1 MNDTGDRAFW
11 LHPPHDS
18 RIEPIAVGA
27 PGADELRVRSRY
39 SAVSR
44 GTETLVYTGGVP
56 ASEYERMRA
65 PFQAGALPG
74 PVRHGYA
81 NVGVVEA
88 GPHEWLG
95 CEVFCL
101 YSHQTRY
108 VVPVEAV
115 VALPADVPPKRAVLA
130 ANMETAINALW
141 DTAPGIGERI
151 TVIGAGVVGALV
163 AGLAASLP
171 GADVELV
178 DIDDRKAPLGDALG
192 VRFRSPAAAAGER
205 DRVIHASGSEAG
217 LAQALT
223 LAGFEATVTEMSW
236 YGTQAPRVPLGG
248 AFHSR
253 RLTLRAS
260 QVGGVAPGQRPR
272 WSHHRRLALAVSLLA
287 DARFDALIDAEAPF
301 ERLPE
306 VMARLADPHD
316 PTLCQRIRYD

>member
-11 LHPPHDS
+11 LHPPRDS
-18 RIEPIAVGA
+18 RIEPIDVGA
-27 PGADELRVRSRY
+27 PGAGELRVRSRY

-44 GTETLVYTGGVP
+44 GTETLVYAGGVP

-81 NVGVVEA
+81 NVGLVEA
-88 GPHEWLG
+88 GPAEWLG
-95 CEVFCL
+95 REVFCL

-108 VVPVEAV
+108 VVPVDAV
-115 VALPADVPPKRAVLA
+115 VALPADVPPGRAVLA

-141 DTAPGIGERI
+141 DTAPGIGEHI

-178 DIDDRKAPLGDALG
+178 DIDDRKAPLGEALG
-192 VRFRSPAAAAGER
+192 VRFCSPGAAAGER

-272 WSHHRRLALAVSLLA
+272 WSHHRRLSLAVSLLA

-301 ERLPE
+301 ERLPD
-306 VMARLADPHD
+306 VMARLADPQD
-316 PTLCQRIRYD
+316 ATLCQRIRYD

>member
-27 PGADELRVRSRY
+27 PDAGELRVRSRY

-44 GTETLVYTGGVP
+44 GTETLVYAGGVP

-88 GPHEWLG
+88 GPDEWLG
-95 CEVFCL
+95 REVFCL

-108 VVPVEAV
+108 VVPVDAV
-115 VALPADVPPKRAVLA
+115 VALPADVLA
-130 ANMETAINALW
+130 GARGPRPTWRPRSTLW

-151 TVIGAGVVGALV
+151 TVIGAGVVGA
-163 AGLAASLP
+163 AGRGTSPRRCPAPTSNWWTSTT
-171 GADVELV
+171 
-178 DIDDRKAPLGDALG
+178 RKAALGDALG

-205 DRVIHASGSEAG
+205 DRVIPPVAARPGS
-217 LAQALT
+217 
-223 LAGFEATVTEMSW
+223 
-236 YGTQAPRVPLGG
+236 PRL
-248 AFHSR
+248 
-253 RLTLRAS
+253 
-260 QVGGVAPGQRPR
+260 
-272 WSHHRRLALAVSLLA
+272 
-287 DARFDALIDAEAPF
+287 
-301 ERLPE
+301 
-306 VMARLADPHD
+306 
-316 PTLCQRIRYD
+316 